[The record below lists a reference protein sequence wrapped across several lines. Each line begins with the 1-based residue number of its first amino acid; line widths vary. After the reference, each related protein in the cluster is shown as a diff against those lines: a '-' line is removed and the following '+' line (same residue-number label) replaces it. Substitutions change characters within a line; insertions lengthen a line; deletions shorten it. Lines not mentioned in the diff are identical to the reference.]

1 MEFQR
6 EGQRLFLT
14 EQDRLA
20 AEITFPVV
28 NDHTWLV
35 EHIWVS
41 DRPDKRQLAR
51 QLLDEVLNLADK
63 AHVDLLPLDPFAR
76 HTFATEPA
84 VNKYR
89 HSYKE

>member
-1 MEFQR
+1 MDFQR

-14 EQDRLA
+14 DQDQLQ

-28 NDHTWLV
+28 NDQTWLM

-41 DRPDKRQLAR
+41 DRPNKRLVAR
-51 QLLDEVLNLADK
+51 SLFDAVIELADA

-76 HTFATEPA
+76 HIFATDPA
-84 VNKYR
+84 VKKYQ
-89 HSYKE
+89 HH